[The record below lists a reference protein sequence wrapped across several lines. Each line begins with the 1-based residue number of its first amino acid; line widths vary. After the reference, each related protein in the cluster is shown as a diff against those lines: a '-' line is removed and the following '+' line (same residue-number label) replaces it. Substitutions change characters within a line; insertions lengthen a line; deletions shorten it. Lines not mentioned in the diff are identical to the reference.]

1 LHIIIYG
8 GLLLNDL
15 NDVVKSLNN
24 NDFYKFGYDFAD
36 IIYRV
41 LIYAIQI

>member
-1 LHIIIYG
+1 MHIITNG
-8 GLLLNDL
+8 GSLLNDL
-15 NDVVKSLNN
+15 IDAVKSWNN

-41 LIYAIQI
+41 LI